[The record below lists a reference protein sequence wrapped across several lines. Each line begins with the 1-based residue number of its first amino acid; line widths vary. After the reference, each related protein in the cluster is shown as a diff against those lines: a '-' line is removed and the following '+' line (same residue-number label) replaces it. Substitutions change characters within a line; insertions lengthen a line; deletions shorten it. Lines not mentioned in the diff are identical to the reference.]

1 MAKLHGH
8 ISNRRSDI
16 LCKLSIRIIWENDI
30 VCIKDLM
37 PKNHRL
43 ARFIFEGTKLLLLQE
58 WTCPMCGAVYD
69 RNSNAAKKILKEGF
83 LFFDVAYTYGRA
95 GHVQTRM
102 CGKTM

>member
-1 MAKLHGH
+1 MVKLHEY
-8 ISNRRSDI
+8 ILDQRRDV
-16 LCKLSIRIIWENDI
+16 LYKLSIQFIWETDI

-37 PKNHRL
+37 LKNHRL

-83 LFFDVAYTYGRA
+83 RFLT
-95 GHVQTRM
+95 
-102 CGKTM
+102 